1 MPAHH
6 TIHDDPHTSVR
17 PRNISFTRRHFI
29 LTAASAAGGLMIGIG
44 AVPRAAH
51 AATVPGQPWN
61 DDNAYAP
68 NEIDAWIAID
78 PDDSILIRYQ
88 RSEMGQGSMTALPMM
103 IAEELQCDWSKVRIE
118 YASPNRNLRE
128 NKVYGD
134 MFSNGSRSV
143 RASQKKVQQVGAS
156 ARERLIAA
164 AAARWNVPASEC
176 SAAQSVVTHK
186 PSGQSLR
193 YGELAADAAKVTLA
207 AEPTIK
213 TPAQFTFIPKPMP
226 RVDVV
231 HKTDGSAK
239 FGIDAQVPG
248 MVFAAITACP
258 VPGGKLK
265 SVDDSVLAGA
275 PGIIQVVKLDNAVAV
290 VATESFW
297 RAKRAL
303 SRLQPEWDVGAAGKI
318 DSDQLSQTF
327 RAALNDTMKTARNDG
342 NFDQAMSGAAK
353 TFEAIYE
360 TPYLSHS
367 PMEPMN
373 ATVNLQAD
381 RLDVWVGT
389 QAADEATAAAARAS
403 GLKPEQ
409 VYVHN
414 AFVGGGFGR
423 RDASDEIAQAI
434 AIAKVVKRPV
444 KLVWTR
450 EEDTRQDKFRPHAVV
465 AFKAATGA
473 DGIPTAWS
481 MRVVTSSIFASV
493 HIPFPANKVEP
504 QTVAGLADNG
514 YNVPNMRVESLVK
527 NTHLPVWF
535 WRAPGA
541 NQHVFAI
548 ESFLD
553 EMASASGLDPYQMR
567 RKLLE
572 GKPDWLKVLDTAA
585 DKGDWGKP
593 LPQGSGRG
601 IAICTDTD
609 SLCAQVAEVTVKP
622 DGQVKVNRVTV
633 ALDTRYMVNP
643 LTIAEQAEG
652 SVIFGLSAALYG
664 KITIKDGAA
673 VQGNFDTYRMVRLA
687 DAPKIDVHLIPSGGK
702 VWGGAGEPATPPI
715 AAAVANA
722 IFAATGKRL
731 RSLPISDHNLAGSA

>member
-1 MPAHH
+1 MHGSRVAS
-6 TIHDDPHTSVR
+6 TLS
-17 PRNISFTRRHFI
+17 RRHFI
-29 LTAASAAGGLMIGIG
+29 LTAATAAGGFMIGIG
-44 AVPRAAH
+44 AAPGRAR
-51 AATVPGQPWN
+51 AATVTAQPWN
-61 DDNAYAP
+61 DDNAYAA

-128 NKVYGD
+128 HNVYGP

-143 RASQKKVQQVGAS
+143 RASQKMMQQVGAS
-156 ARERLIAA
+156 GRERLIAA

-176 SAAQSVVTHK
+176 KAAASVVTHQ
-186 PSGQSLR
+186 PSGRTLR

-207 AEPTIK
+207 KEPSIK
-213 TPAQFTFIPKPMP
+213 TPVQFTFIPRPMP

-265 SVDDSVLAGA
+265 SVDDSVLSGA
-275 PGIIQVVKLDNAVAV
+275 SGIVQVVKLDNAVAV
-290 VATESFW
+290 VATDNFW

-303 SRLQPEWDVGAAGKI
+303 SRLQPEWDTGAAGTV
-318 DSDQLSQTF
+318 DSEQLSKAF
-327 RAALNDTMKTARNDG
+327 HAALNEPMLTARNDG
-342 NFDQAMSGAAK
+342 NVDQAMAGAAK
-353 TFEAIYE
+353 TFEAVYE

-373 ATVNLQAD
+373 ATVNLQPD

-389 QAADEATAAAARAS
+389 QAADEALEAAARFS

-409 VYVHN
+409 VYLHN

-423 RDASDEIAQAI
+423 RDASDEIGQAI
-434 AIAKVVKRPV
+434 AIAKVVQRPV
-444 KLVWTR
+444 KLIWTR

-465 AFKAATGA
+465 AFKAAAGA
-473 DGIPTAWS
+473 DGMPIAWS
-481 MRVVTSSIFASV
+481 MRVVTSSILASV
-493 HIPFPANKVEP
+493 GRPLPATKVEP

-514 YNVPNMRVESLVK
+514 YQVLNTRVESLVK

-553 EMASASGLDPYQMR
+553 EIAAASGLDPYQVR

-622 DGQVKVNRVTV
+622 NGQVKVNRVTV

-643 LTIAEQAEG
+643 QTIAEQAEG

-687 DAPKIDVHLIPSGGK
+687 EAPKIDVHLMPSGGK

-722 IFAATGKRL
+722 IFAATGKRI
-731 RSLPISDHNLAGSA
+731 RSLPIIDYDLGGSA

>member
-1 MPAHH
+1 MHRSRVAS
-6 TIHDDPHTSVR
+6 TL
-17 PRNISFTRRHFI
+17 TRRHFI
-29 LTAASAAGGLMIGIG
+29 LTSASAAGGLMIGIG
-44 AVPRAAH
+44 AAPRTANAAAVPA
-51 AATVPGQPWN
+51 QPWN
-61 DDNAYAP
+61 DDTAYAP
-68 NEIDAWIAID
+68 NEIDAWIAVD

-128 NKVYGD
+128 KTVYGP
-134 MFSNGSRSV
+134 MRSSGSQSV
-143 RASQKKVQQVGAS
+143 RASQKLMQQVGAS
-156 ARERLIAA
+156 AREHLISA

-176 SAAQSVVTHK
+176 TAAASVVMHK
-186 PSGQSLR
+186 PSGRTLR
-193 YGELAADAAKVTLA
+193 FGELAADAAKVVLA
-207 AEPTIK
+207 REPAIK
-213 TPAQFTFIPKPMP
+213 TPAQFTFIPRSMP

-248 MVFAAITACP
+248 MVFAAINACP

-265 SVDDSVLAGA
+265 SVDETVLAGA
-275 PGIIQVVKLDNAVAV
+275 PGVLQVVKLPNAVAV
-290 VATESFW
+290 VATDTYW

-303 SRLQPEWDVGAAGKI
+303 SRLQPEWDVGAAGTV
-318 DSDQLSQTF
+318 DSEQLSKEY
-327 RAALNDTMKTARNDG
+327 RAALNGPMLTARNDG
-342 NFDQAMSGAAK
+342 NVDQAMSGAAK
-353 TFEAIYE
+353 TFEAVYE

-373 ATVNLQAD
+373 ATVNLQPD

-389 QAADEATAAAARAS
+389 QAADGALEAAARFS

-409 VYVHN
+409 VYIHN
-414 AFVGGGFGR
+414 GFVGGGFGR
-423 RDASDEIAQAI
+423 RDANDEIAQAI
-434 AIAKVVKRPV
+434 AIAKVVQKPV

-473 DGIPTAWS
+473 DGMPTAWS
-481 MRVVTSSIFASV
+481 MRVVTSSILAT
-493 HIPFPANKVEP
+493 IGRPFPATKVEP
-504 QTVAGLADNG
+504 QAVAGLANNG
-514 YNVPNMRVESLVK
+514 YNVPNTRVEAAIK

-535 WRAPGA
+535 WRAPGV
-541 NQHVFAI
+541 NQHIFAI
-548 ESFLD
+548 EGFLD
-553 EMASASGLDPYQMR
+553 EIASASGLDPYQVR
-567 RKLLE
+567 RKLLA

-585 DKGDWGKP
+585 EKGDWGKP
-593 LPQGSGRG
+593 LPPGSGRG
-601 IAICTDTD
+601 IAMCQDDD
-609 SLCAQVAEVTVKP
+609 SLCAQVAEVTVRP
-622 DGQVKVNRVTV
+622 NGEVKVNRVTV

-643 LTIAEQAEG
+643 QTIAEQAEG

-687 DAPKIDVHLIPSGGK
+687 EAPKIDVHLVPSGGK
-702 VWGGAGEPATPPI
+702 VWGGAGEAATPPI

-722 IFAATGKRL
+722 IFAATGKRI
-731 RSLPISDHNLAGSA
+731 RSLPIIDHDLARSA

>member
-1 MPAHH
+1 
-6 TIHDDPHTSVR
+6 
-17 PRNISFTRRHFI
+17 
-29 LTAASAAGGLMIGIG
+29 
-44 AVPRAAH
+44 
-51 AATVPGQPWN
+51 
-61 DDNAYAP
+61 
-68 NEIDAWIAID
+68 
-78 PDDSILIRYQ
+78 
-88 RSEMGQGSMTALPMM
+88 
-103 IAEELQCDWSKVRIE
+103 
-118 YASPNRNLRE
+118 
-128 NKVYGD
+128 
-134 MFSNGSRSV
+134 
-143 RASQKKVQQVGAS
+143 
-156 ARERLIAA
+156 
-164 AAARWNVPASEC
+164 
-176 SAAQSVVTHK
+176 
-186 PSGQSLR
+186 
-193 YGELAADAAKVTLA
+193 
-207 AEPTIK
+207 
-213 TPAQFTFIPKPMP
+213 
-226 RVDVV
+226 
-231 HKTDGSAK
+231 
-239 FGIDAQVPG
+239 
-248 MVFAAITACP
+248 
-258 VPGGKLK
+258 
-265 SVDDSVLAGA
+265 VL
-275 PGIIQVVKLDNAVAV
+275 QVVKLPNAVAV
-290 VATESFW
+290 VATDTYW

-303 SRLQPEWDVGAAGKI
+303 SRLQPEWDVGAAGTV
-318 DSDQLSQTF
+318 DSDQLSKEYRT
-327 RAALNDTMKTARNDG
+327 ALNSPMLTARNDG
-342 NFDQAMSGAAK
+342 NIDQAMPAGTK

-373 ATVNLQAD
+373 ATVNLQPD

-389 QAADEATAAAARAS
+389 QAADEALEAAAKAS

-414 AFVGGGFGR
+414 SFVGGGFGR
-423 RDASDEIAQAI
+423 RDASDEIKQAI
-434 AIAKVVKRPV
+434 AIAKVVKRPL

-465 AFKAATGA
+465 AFKAAVGP

-481 MRVVTSSIFASV
+481 MRVVTSSIWASV
-493 HIPFPANKVEP
+493 GRKLPATTVEP

-553 EMASASGLDPYQMR
+553 EIASASGLDPYQVR
-567 RKLLE
+567 RKLLA

-585 DKGDWGKP
+585 EKGDWGKP
-593 LPQGSGRG
+593 LPPGTGRG

-609 SLCAQVAEVTVKP
+609 SLCAQVAEVTVRP
-622 DGQVKVNRVTV
+622 DGGVKVNRVTV

-643 LTIAEQAEG
+643 QTIAEQAEG

-664 KITIKDGAA
+664 KISIKDGAA
-673 VQGNFDTYRMVRLA
+673 VQGNFDTYRLVRLA
-687 DAPKIDVHLIPSGGK
+687 EAPKIDVHLMPSGGK

-731 RSLPISDHNLAGSA
+731 RSLPVIDHDLTGSAA

>member
-1 MPAHH
+1 MHGTYVPS
-6 TIHDDPHTSVR
+6 TLS
-17 PRNISFTRRHFI
+17 RRHFI
-29 LTAASAAGGLMIGIG
+29 LTAATAAGGFMIGIG
-44 AVPRAAH
+44 AAPRAAR
-51 AATVPGQPWN
+51 AATVGMAPGS
-61 DDNAYAP
+61 DENAYSP
-68 NEIDAWIAID
+68 NDIDAWIAID

-128 NKVYGD
+128 NKVYGP
-134 MFSNGSRSV
+134 MFSHGSMSV
-143 RASQKKVQQVGAS
+143 RTSQKKMQQVGAS

-186 PSGQSLR
+186 PSGESLR
-193 YGELAADAAKVTLA
+193 FGELAADAAKVTLA
-207 AEPTIK
+207 AEPAIK
-213 TPAQFTFIPKPMP
+213 TPAQFTFIPKPLP

-231 HKTDGSAK
+231 HKTDGSGK

-265 SVDDSVLAGA
+265 SVDDSVLNGA
-275 PGIIQVVKLDNAVAV
+275 PGVLKVVKLPNAVAV
-290 VATESFW
+290 VATDTYW

-303 SRLQPEWDVGAAGKI
+303 SRLQPEWDVGAAGKV
-318 DSDQLSQTF
+318 DSDKLSQMF
-327 RAALNDTMKTARNDG
+327 RAALNEPMLTARNNG
-342 NFDQAMSGAAK
+342 NVDQVFSGAAK
-353 TFEAIYE
+353 TFKAIYE

-373 ATVNLQAD
+373 ATVNLQPD

-389 QAADEATAAAARAS
+389 QDAAEALEAAAKAS
-403 GLKPEQ
+403 DLKPEQ

-414 AFVGGGFGR
+414 GFLGGGFGR
-423 RDASDEIAQAI
+423 RDANDEVKQAI
-434 AIAKVVKRPV
+434 AIAKAVQRPV

-465 AFKAATGA
+465 AFKAAVGA
-473 DGIPTAWS
+473 DGMPTAWS
-481 MRVVTSSIFASV
+481 MRVVTSSIFDSV
-493 HIPFPANKVEP
+493 GIPRPANKVEP

-541 NQHVFAI
+541 NQHIFAI
-548 ESFLD
+548 ESFVD
-553 EMASASGLDPYQMR
+553 EMATASGIDPYQMR

-572 GKPDWLKVLDTAA
+572 GKADWLKVLDTAA
-585 DKGDWGKP
+585 EKGDWGKP
-593 LPQGSGRG
+593 LPKGSGRG
-601 IAICTDTD
+601 IAICTDCD

-652 SVIFGLSAALYG
+652 AVIYGLTAALYG
-664 KITIKDGAA
+664 KITIKDGAP

-687 DAPKIDVHLIPSGGK
+687 EAPKIDVHLVPSGGK

-715 AAAVANA
+715 PAAVANA

-731 RSLPISDHNLAGSA
+731 RSLPISDHDLAGSV